1 MTVSQPTSR
10 KKTTTDKAMEIP
22 TVRVDEAHPCMVQTR
37 AIACG
42 GVRHILAAS

>member
-1 MTVSQPTSR
+1 MTMPRPTPR
-10 KKTTTDKAMEIP
+10 KKTTTDKGVEIP

-37 AIACG
+37 AIACD